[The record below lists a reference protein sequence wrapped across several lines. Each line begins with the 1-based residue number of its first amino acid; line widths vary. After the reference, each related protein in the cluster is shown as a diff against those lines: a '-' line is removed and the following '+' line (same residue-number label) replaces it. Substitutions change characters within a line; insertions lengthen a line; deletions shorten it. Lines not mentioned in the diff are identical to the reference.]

1 MKRYEEE
8 VCFYLGMQIKEV
20 CFPKK
25 RVDLDTYYSV
35 IKDFTNDFIMRFD
48 NNSVG
53 LLTLIDIFIR
63 DNKEQI
69 KRILIDSRAIESEE
83 K

>member
-1 MKRYEEE
+1 
-8 VCFYLGMQIKEV
+8 MQIKEV
-20 CFPKK
+20 CLPKK

-35 IKDFTNDFIMRFD
+35 MKDFTNDFIMRFD

-63 DNKEQI
+63 EMTI
-69 KRILIDSRAIESEE
+69 SS
-83 K
+83 